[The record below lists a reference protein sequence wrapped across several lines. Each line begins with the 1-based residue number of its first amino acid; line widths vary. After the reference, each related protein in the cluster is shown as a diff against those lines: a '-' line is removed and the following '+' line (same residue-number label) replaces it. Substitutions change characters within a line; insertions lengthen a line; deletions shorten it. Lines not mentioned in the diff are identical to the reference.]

1 MTDALTADLHPFEP
15 AFLGRVATRTVNDV
29 KGINCVVS
37 VQLR

>member
-1 MTDALTADLHPFEP
+1 MTDALTTDIHPFDP
-15 AFLGRVATRTVNDV
+15 AFLGRVAARIVNEV